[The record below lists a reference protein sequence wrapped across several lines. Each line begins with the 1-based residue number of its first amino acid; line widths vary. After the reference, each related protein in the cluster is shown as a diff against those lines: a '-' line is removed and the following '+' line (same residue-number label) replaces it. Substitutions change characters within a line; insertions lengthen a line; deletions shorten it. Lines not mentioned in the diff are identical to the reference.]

1 MNSSIEKVIN
11 SRISVNSF
19 QPNQFLEDKV
29 IASLVDLATKSPTA
43 YNLQNWKFI
52 AVRSEEA
59 KRRLKSVA
67 YGQEKIMTASVNF
80 IICGMTEAHKQLRS
94 ALQPSLEANIMGQEI
109 IDDWVAQIASHE
121 GNKTIQRDEAIRS
134 ASLAAMSLMLAA
146 QGMGLG
152 SCAIGGFD
160 ATLMAHAF
168 ELTSIEIPVII
179 VAVGYSK
186 NNNWPQKPRNPLSQV
201 MTII

>member
-1 MNSSIEKVIN
+1 
-11 SRISVNSF
+11 
-19 QPNQFLEDKV
+19 
-29 IASLVDLATKSPTA
+29 
-43 YNLQNWKFI
+43 
-52 AVRSEEA
+52 
-59 KRRLKSVA
+59 
-67 YGQEKIMTASVNF
+67 
-80 IICGMTEAHKQLRS
+80 
-94 ALQPSLEANIMGQEI
+94 
-109 IDDWVAQIASHE
+109 
-121 GNKTIQRDEAIRS
+121 
-134 ASLAAMSLMLAA
+134 MSLMLAA

-186 NNNWPQKPRNPLSQV
+186 NNNLPQKPRKPLSQV